1 MFIYNIKV
9 NSGKI
14 FKLIFAL
21 IILIVLIITGI
32 VIYRTF
38 SNSGSSPSDDIYTIN
53 STNYTNILKAVHD
66 NIDTYVGQKISFSGY
81 VYRVYDLQEDEF
93 ILARDM
99 VINSDFQTLVVGF
112 LCHSDNS
119 INYKDGT
126 WINIVGKIEK
136 GYYHGDIPIINISQI
151 EETTKPTDAYVYPP
165 DDFYIPTSSL
175 LYSSPW

>member
-38 SNSGSSPSDDIYTIN
+38 SNSVPSPSDDIYTIN

-93 ILARDM
+93 IRIL
-99 VINSDFQTLVVGF
+99 NTF
-112 LCHSDNS
+112 
-119 INYKDGT
+119 
-126 WINIVGKIEK
+126 
-136 GYYHGDIPIINISQI
+136 
-151 EETTKPTDAYVYPP
+151 
-165 DDFYIPTSSL
+165 
-175 LYSSPW
+175 